1 MATVWEDPERETE
14 VTFDSSRLGTR
25 CCDTEA
31 TAAERTF
38 AAWCQQVTLQR
49 VALPGDSAEAVQ
61 PNQL

>member
-14 VTFDSSRLGTR
+14 VTFDSSRRGTR

-38 AAWCQQVTLQR
+38 AAWCQKVTLT
-49 VALPGDSAEAVQ
+49 G
-61 PNQL
+61 